1 MMAVHL
7 TGRRV
12 LLAVAVAV
20 AVRRSLDVNPVL
32 TLIDLQVDESGLK
45 LVGRVWVGP
54 ARRCSKQ
61 HADEA
66 RWQ

>member
-1 MMAVHL
+1 MTAVHL

-12 LLAVAVAV
+12 LLAVAV